1 MISIGIVGTWKN
13 TGKTTVLSFLLNELT
28 KQKKRIAVTGIG
40 YDGEEIDNITN
51 LPKPR
56 LFFER
61 DSIVSTSEKCLLN
74 TDLFFKVL
82 EKTDFK
88 TALGKIDVINTLSSG
103 MVVVAG
109 PNKKSSLQSFFALLE
124 KYGIDIL
131 LIDGSLNRIAPLSI
145 ADYIIFAT
153 GASRST
159 DINFLAEETKAIEYF
174 FNFPKNNHVIDTN
187 VVNLSNLN
195 NKVNFKFSSV
205 LDEEDAKN
213 ISQNFIDGDNYLV
226 IPKLLAENALIYLI
240 NNTPQNVKINLTV
253 ESPISFLLSGSPINL
268 STYVKQFINNGNTIS
283 FINKP
288 QLAAITVNPF
298 YPKSIDHYFIP
309 EYLDKEYLLNE
320 ISKSINTKVFDIK
333 QNPNGILD
341 FINSKK
347 NV

>member
-13 TGKTTVLSFLLNELT
+13 TGKTTVLSYILSELT

-61 DSIVSTSEKCLLN
+61 DSIVSTSEKCLAN

-88 TALGKIDVINTLSSG
+88 TALGKIDIINTLSSG

-109 PNKKSSLQSFFALLE
+109 PNKKSSLQSFFMLLE

-145 ADYIIFAT
+145 ADFIIFAT

-159 DINFLAEETKAIEYF
+159 DINFLAEETKAIEF
-174 FNFPKNNHVIDTN
+174 FFSFPKTSNFVNSS
-187 VVNLSNLN
+187 VVNLSNQNNNLN
-195 NKVNFKFSSV
+195 FNFSSV
-205 LDEEDAKN
+205 LDEEDAQN
-213 ISQNFIDGDNYLV
+213 ISKNFIDGDNFLI
-226 IPKLLAENALIYLI
+226 IPKLIAENALIYLI
-240 NNTPQNVKINLTV
+240 NNKPKNVKINLTV
-253 ESPISFLLSGSPINL
+253 ESPISFLLTGNPINL
-268 STYVKQFINNGNTIS
+268 SNYIKKFINCGNTIS

-309 EYLDKEYLLNE
+309 EYLDKDYLLSE
-320 ISKSINTKVFDIK
+320 ISKNITTSVFDIK

-341 FINSKK
+341 FLK
-347 NV
+347 